1 MCVYVCVCV
10 CTCVCVVV
18 GDATAGVSGSIDR
31 ATLLQQTLSWVSQP
45 ATPNVVACPRPHFS
59 SRSSQKSHQRSA
71 MACHHKVVACI
82 CALSLCR
89 WVSDLFSL
97 FLHIFLF
104 SFSRPPTAGSVSGYA
119 ARPCAHAPCAGCHKS
134 ASSASSVSSPLPAL
148 QMRHD
153 AEWRGSRLQRGS
165 HV

>member
-1 MCVYVCVCV
+1 MRLCSCLCVGVSSVSCICVLF
-10 CTCVCVVV
+10 V

-97 FLHIFLF
+97 FLLIFIF
-104 SFSRPPTAGSVSGYA
+104 FFWTSYCWVSQWVCCPPL
-119 ARPCAHAPCAGCHKS
+119 RPCALCRMSQVSKFSKFCQLAPACPSNA
-134 ASSASSVSSPLPAL
+134 P
-148 QMRHD
+148 
-153 AEWRGSRLQRGS
+153 
-165 HV
+165 